1 MIKGLLKSFFLH
13 LLIVGLFI
21 YGSEIFKNNKR
32 FEINEIPLDI
42 IDISDQTITKTE
54 KKIKEKAAKKKQQ
67 KDKGGFQPPKVKSKP
82 KPPEFAK
89 KDNVRKKKKEI
100 IKDNKEEQKQKK
112 RVDNI
117 LKSIE
122 KIKSEK
128 KKQVAKT
135 EDLEEE
141 KDLDENKKEKSINL
155 GEKLTISEKD
165 AIRRQFYKCW
175 IVPAGAKNI
184 KDYKVS
190 VRLKLNEEGEV
201 IYSKIIN
208 KSQINNTFFRT
219 LAESAVRAV
228 NHPDCKRLKVPK
240 KKYETWKET
249 ILDFDPSVMIN

>member
-67 KDKGGFQPPKVKSKP
+67 KNQGGFQPPKVKSKP

-89 KDNVRKKKKEI
+89 KDNVTKKKKEI

-128 KKQVAKT
+128 KKQLAKT

-190 VRLKLNEEGEV
+190 IRLKLNEEGEV

-208 KSQINNTFFRT
+208 NSQINNTFFRT

>member
-1 MIKGLLKSFFLH
+1 MIRGLLKSFFLH
-13 LLIVGLFI
+13 LFIVGLFI
-21 YGSEIFKNNKR
+21 YGAEIFKNNKK

-42 IDISDQTITKTE
+42 VDISEQTVTKTE
-54 KKIKEKAAKKKQQ
+54 KKAQELATKKKEQRN
-67 KDKGGFQPPKVKSKP
+67 KGGFQPPKVKSKP
-82 KPPEFAK
+82 KPPEFTK
-89 KDNVRKKKKEI
+89 KEKVSKKKKEK
-100 IKDNKEEQKQKK
+100 IKDDKEEQKQKK

-128 KKQVAKT
+128 NNKVAKT
-135 EDLEEE
+135 DDLKSEKEIEEN
-141 KDLDENKKEKSINL
+141 DKEKSINL

-165 AIRRQFYKCW
+165 AIRRQFYRCW

-190 VRLKLNEEGEV
+190 IRLKLNEEGEV
-201 IYSKIIN
+201 INSKIIN
-208 KSQINNTFFRT
+208 NSKMNNSFFRT

>member
-32 FEINEIPLDI
+32 FEIKEIPLDI

-67 KDKGGFQPPKVKSKP
+67 KNQGGFQPPKVKSKP

-89 KDNVRKKKKEI
+89 KDNVTKKKKEI

-128 KKQVAKT
+128 KKQLAKT

-190 VRLKLNEEGEV
+190 IRLKLNEEGEV

-208 KSQINNTFFRT
+208 NSQINNTFFRT

-228 NHPDCKRLKVPK
+228 NHPVCKRLKVPK

>member
-67 KDKGGFQPPKVKSKP
+67 KNKGGFQPPKVKSKP

-89 KDNVRKKKKEI
+89 KDNVTKKKKEI

-128 KKQVAKT
+128 KKT
-135 EDLEEE
+135 
-141 KDLDENKKEKSINL
+141 S
-155 GEKLTISEKD
+155 
-165 AIRRQFYKCW
+165 C
-175 IVPAGAKNI
+175 
-184 KDYKVS
+184 
-190 VRLKLNEEGEV
+190 
-201 IYSKIIN
+201 
-208 KSQINNTFFRT
+208 
-219 LAESAVRAV
+219 
-228 NHPDCKRLKVPK
+228 
-240 KKYETWKET
+240 
-249 ILDFDPSVMIN
+249 